1 MFSYSTPLIGSKAV
15 PWGRFFMPFGHKLPA
30 DLIRIDRQKLKGAN
44 MCRKNRTAAL
54 LLSALGTGLIIGAVI
69 PSGFI
74 VFIVGVIL
82 LAAGI
87 LLLTR

>member
-1 MFSYSTPLIGSKAV
+1 
-15 PWGRFFMPFGHKLPA
+15 
-30 DLIRIDRQKLKGAN
+30 
-44 MCRKNRTAAL
+44 MCRKNRIVAL
-54 LLSALGTGLIIGAVI
+54 ILAVLGTGLIIGAVI
-69 PSGFI
+69 PAGFI

>member
-1 MFSYSTPLIGSKAV
+1 
-15 PWGRFFMPFGHKLPA
+15 MPSGHKPPA
-30 DLIRIDRQKLKGAN
+30 VLIRIDRQKLKGAN

-54 LLSALGTGLIIGAVI
+54 LLSALGAGLIIGAVI

-74 VFIVGVIL
+74 VFIVGVIF